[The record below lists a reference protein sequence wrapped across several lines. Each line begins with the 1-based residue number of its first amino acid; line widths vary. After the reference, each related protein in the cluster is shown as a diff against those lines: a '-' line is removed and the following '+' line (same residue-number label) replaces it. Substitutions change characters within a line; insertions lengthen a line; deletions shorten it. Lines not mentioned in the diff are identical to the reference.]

1 MLPAHWNSVKA
12 LLSCSVTGSWFLVL
26 QTYDRYLWRKG
37 RDFVLTICFSW
48 KGALGILCYTSITQW
63 TVLEVGFPASLRVTA
78 SQVVTV
84 LITLSPS
91 LHLCALGNPWSH
103 GEPLEQQGTTGLRA
117 QTLRP
122 CGLTSIWALWHLGTL
137 PHFCGPPL
145 PSEDCSLAHR
155 LVVRYKLKM
164 VPYQWYKI
172 ISVRYWS
179 W

>member
-1 MLPAHWNSVKA
+1 M
-12 LLSCSVTGSWFLVL
+12 

-37 RDFVLTICFSW
+37 RDFVLSICFSW

-63 TVLEVGFPASLRVTA
+63 TG
-78 SQVVTV
+78 SQVSS
-84 LITLSPS
+84 LSLCDSFSGSDCSDHSLPKPS
-91 LHLCALGNPWSH
+91 LVCPR
-103 GEPLEQQGTTGLRA
+103 EPLVSWRTLRAAGHHRVRA